1 MTWIPSVNTKSM
13 KENKDVKEELRI
25 LRKSVMLNVKKRLK
39 NGSHVNSIV
48 KRKRSVNL
56 NVKKINLKNAR
67 N

>member
-56 NVKKINLKNAR
+56 NVKKIN
-67 N
+67 

>member
-13 KENKDVKEELRI
+13 KENKDVKEELKI
-25 LRKSVMLNVKKRLK
+25 LRKSVMLNAKRKLK

-56 NVKKINLKNAR
+56 NVKKIN
-67 N
+67 